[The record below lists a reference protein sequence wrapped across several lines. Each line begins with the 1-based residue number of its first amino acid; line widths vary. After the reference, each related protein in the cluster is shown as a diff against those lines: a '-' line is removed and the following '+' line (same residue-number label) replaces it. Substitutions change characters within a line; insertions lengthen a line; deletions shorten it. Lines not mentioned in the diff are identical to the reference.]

1 MMTHTFRFPLVCDK
15 KWENIAIIPSLLNMT
30 HDERWMIPKESCF
43 SIVEFHIFE
52 VVFVITVIVITFC
65 KVTNK
70 LFKRTKILI

>member
-1 MMTHTFRFPLVCDK
+1 MDDT
-15 KWENIAIIPSLLNMT
+15 
-30 HDERWMIPKESCF
+30 KEGCS